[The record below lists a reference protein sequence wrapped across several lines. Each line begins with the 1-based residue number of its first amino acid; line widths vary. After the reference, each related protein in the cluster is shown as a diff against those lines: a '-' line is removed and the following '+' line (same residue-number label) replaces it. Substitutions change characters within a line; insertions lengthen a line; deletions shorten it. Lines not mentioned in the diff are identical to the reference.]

1 LDEVLADPI
10 VQLVLRRDRIEVR
23 DLIQYFD
30 EMRKRLQSSGDAIKS
45 KTVAAPALR
54 VETTLIST

>member
-23 DLIQYFD
+23 GLIQYFD
-30 EMRKRLQSSGDAIKS
+30 EMRKRSQSRGDATKS
-45 KTVAAPALR
+45 STDAAPALR

>member
-10 VQLVLRRDRIEVR
+10 VQLVLRRDRIEDR